1 MPKIVSREDTNDA
14 VVTRLQEVLKTNSLG
29 AISNGRHAVAS
40 PSPDLAGLV
49 DQTESL
55 LQSMIQTLDHAAVD
69 LSIARTE
76 TIQLSLKVDELE
88 SIVENLMG
96 DVSFDEALD
105 SAAEDL
111 MDGLAQSGASEI
123 GFDGE
128 VVFNER
134 VTLRKADL
142 KPYLQQA
149 ITTWIEQRLSA

>member
-134 VTLRKADL
+134 VTLRKADI

>member
-14 VVTRLQEVLKTNSLG
+14 VTARLQEVLSGNSLG
-29 AISNGRHAVAS
+29 AISNGRHAVVS
-40 PSPDLAGLV
+40 PSGDLAGLV
-49 DQTESL
+49 EQTEGL
-55 LQSMIQTLDHAAVD
+55 LQSMIQTLEHAAVD

-76 TIQLSLKVDELE
+76 TVQLSLKVDELE
-88 SIVENLMG
+88 SIVESLMG
-96 DVSFDEALD
+96 DVGFDEALD
-105 SAAEDL
+105 SATEDL
-111 MDGLAQSGASEI
+111 MDGLAMSGASEI

-134 VTLRKADL
+134 VTLRKADI